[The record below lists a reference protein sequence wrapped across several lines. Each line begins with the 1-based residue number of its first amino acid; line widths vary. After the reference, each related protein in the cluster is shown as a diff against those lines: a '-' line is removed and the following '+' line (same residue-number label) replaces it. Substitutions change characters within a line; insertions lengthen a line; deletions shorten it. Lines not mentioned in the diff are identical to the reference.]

1 MKILYGDRL
10 VTELRKQSDKIEE
23 RLWITV
29 PFIGG
34 LATVRKII
42 GRTWIE
48 NPAISVRLLAD
59 TNEFNNFNSE
69 TIKLFNERGEIK
81 HLAGLHAKIFIA
93 DDECLITSA
102 NLTNTAFSM
111 RHEIGI
117 FLDKANAAKAIAIF
131 EAWWKKSH
139 AVSLDSLNTFIG
151 RQFDSK
157 EEREGKGL
165 QKIWMLPSDPG
176 KPSGNLEKQFLNY
189 DSLLRDYSD
198 FATKYESVQ
207 KDYGR

>member
-1 MKILYGDRL
+1 MFKRRTTACKADSMKILYGDRL
-10 VTELRKQSDKIEE
+10 VTELRKQSDKIKE

-42 GRTWIE
+42 GRRWIE

-69 TIKLFNERGEIK
+69 TIRLFNERGEIK

-102 NLTNTAFSM
+102 NLTNTAFSK

-117 FLDKANAAKAIAIF
+117 FLDKANAEKTVAIF
-131 EAWWKKSH
+131 EDWWNKSD
-139 AVSLDSLNTFIG
+139 AVSLDSLNTFFG

-157 EEREGKGL
+157 EEREGNGL
-165 QKIWMLPSDPG
+165 
-176 KPSGNLEKQFLNY
+176 
-189 DSLLRDYSD
+189 
-198 FATKYESVQ
+198 
-207 KDYGR
+207 